1 MRHAATGARDAA
13 NCAQL
18 PHAID
23 FHACDRILVLALL
36 QDIHDT
42 GSAVFVE
49 KLRRFLDVCRE
60 GAAQG
65 REWGALQEGGSG
77 LMASMAARHA

>member
-1 MRHAATGARDAA
+1 MPPIVHSFLMRS
-13 NCAQL
+13 
-18 PHAID
+18 I